1 MKHFNLCILVVKYKS
16 LGKKYNPLMYIF
28 VHHSDLRIADNTT
41 INYLIE
47 HGIEFQPIFIGTPDQ
62 LEKSNTFKSDNA
74 IHFMVESLADLTA
87 EYKKCGKSL
96 FFYYGNTTRVLEHL
110 LIENQ
115 TVDGIANNRDY
126 SPYAVERDNDVA
138 KLAHKHGVSYIL
150 LEDALLN
157 PVENVLTGQG
167 REYTKFTPYFNNAH
181 KFAVPVPRD
190 LSSKLKKH
198 NPQTKLKKS
207 PFDTTLEFIR
217 SKARNVSPSVEI
229 RGGRSAGLKILTKIS
244 QFDDYNEERNTP
256 IIPTTR
262 LSAYMKFGCVSS
274 REAFYAVR
282 DELGA
287 KNELVKQLYWRD
299 FYHMILHYYGSFDTP
314 VSITKDTFNGIQW
327 VDDEDALQRWK
338 DGMTGC
344 PIVDA
349 GMREMNATG
358 FMHNRLR
365 MIVASYLIFYLR
377 LDWREGMLYFS
388 QKLVDAD
395 WANNVGN
402 WQWTAGVEKWSNDY
416 YRVFSMESQA
426 ERFDPECVY
435 IKKWIPELSKIPASD
450 IIEWDTQYTKY
461 AGSTQYPEPIIDN
474 NKLARQK
481 GIEMYKKALKT

>member
-1 MKHFNLCILVVKYKS
+1 
-16 LGKKYNPLMYIF
+16 MYIF
-28 VHHSDLRIADNTT
+28 VHHSDLRIPDNTT
-41 INYLIE
+41 INYLITN
-47 HGIEFQPIFIGTPDQ
+47 GIEFQPIFIGTPDQ
-62 LEKSNTFKSDNA
+62 LEKTNTFKSDNA
-74 IHFMVESLADLTA
+74 IQFMVESLAELTA

-96 FFYYGNTTRVLEHL
+96 LFYYGNTARVLEHL
-110 LIENQ
+110 IIENQ
-115 TVDGIANNRDY
+115 AVDGIANNRDY
-126 SPYAVERDNDVA
+126 SPYAVERDEEVA
-138 KLAHKHGVSYIL
+138 QIAQKHDITYIA

-181 KFAVPVPRD
+181 KNPVQHPLD
-190 LSSKLKKH
+190 LSSKLKKMS
-198 NPQTKLKKS
+198 QTKNQLKKS
-207 PFDTTLEFIR
+207 KFDTTLEFIQ

-229 RGGRSAGLKILTKIS
+229 HGGRSTGLKILTQIS
-244 QFDDYNEERNTP
+244 QFANYNDERNTP

-262 LSAYMKFGCVSS
+262 MSAYMKFGCMSV
-274 REAFYAVR
+274 REALYAVR
-282 DELGA
+282 DELGE

-314 VSITKDTFNGIQW
+314 VSITKDAFNKLEW
-327 VDDEDALQRWK
+327 NDNETTLQRWK

-349 GMREMNATG
+349 GMRELNATG

-365 MIVASYLIFYLR
+365 MIVASYLIYYLR

-435 IKKWIPELSKIPASD
+435 IKKWIPELAAIPAND
-450 IIEWDTQYTKY
+450 IIVWDTQYTKY
-461 AGSTQYPEPIIDN
+461 ALQYPEPIIDN

-481 GIEMYKKALKT
+481 GIEMYKKVIQHK